1 MRTGDWIR
9 TDREGDGVGRG
20 GGLEGGERERESG
33 KKRTPLERGKEEE
46 KKASPVFPCF
56 FFCGFFLLLSLRG
69 FFAEGGAGKGR
80 RRSVQD
86 VDSTR
91 NFISQR
97 GGGEKEGKEFFFS
110 SLSLLCD
117 LYCGS
122 QCPLLFVRG
131 PSGESFSFHCNT
143 CGGERRS
150 HNIKGEGRRILRS
163 DRCRH

>member
-1 MRTGDWIR
+1 M
-9 TDREGDGVGRG
+9 GRG
-20 GGLEGGERERESG
+20 GGGLERGERKREREKTTATRERERGGEKGLS
-33 KKRTPLERGKEEE
+33 RFPLLFLS
-46 KKASPVFPCF
+46 A
-56 FFCGFFLLLSLRG
+56 FFLLLSLRG

-131 PSGESFSFHCNT
+131 PSGEFFSFHCNT